1 MKTEDLKAQGLSE
14 EQITFV
20 MAENGKDVQR
30 EKDKAAGLKT
40 QLDTAKESLKA
51 FEGVDVA
58 DLQSKIS
65 QLTADLAAKD
75 TEYQQKIAER
85 DFNDLI
91 SKYAAEYKAHDV
103 KAVMPFLDSATLK
116 ASKNQDADIKA
127 AFEGL
132 KKDQSFLFN
141 DPTIPRVISST
152 GGIDKSADSPNTRAN
167 EALRA
172 ALGKA

>member
-91 SKYAAEYKAHDV
+91 GKYAAEYKAHDV
-103 KAVMPFLDSATLK
+103 KAVMPFLDSAALK

-141 DPTIPRVISST
+141 DPTVPRVVSTT
-152 GGIDKSADSPNTRAN
+152 GGVDRSADSPNTRAN

-172 ALGKA
+172 ALGKS